1 MVDLEREYWPLAPG
15 LGSGDGEITVVAPFD
30 RSPIARVETA
40 GEEAVET
47 ALARSHGLFRDRAA
61 WLPVTERIAI
71 LERLH
76 ALLEGQHEQLARES
90 AREGGKPL
98 VDSRVEVSRAMDCA
112 QICIE
117 ELRTRPGEMVP
128 MGATASSAQR
138 VAFTRPEP
146 IGVVVA
152 VSAFNHPLNLI
163 AHQVLPALAVGAPV
177 IVKPAKATALSC
189 LRLCA
194 LLEAAGL
201 PQGWVTPLV
210 PRDNTLAA
218 KMVADSRVGFF
229 SFIGSAK
236 VGFALQ
242 RQLAPGVRS
251 ALEHGGVA
259 PVVLCADADLD
270 RAIPSLTKGGFYHA
284 GQVCVSVQ
292 RIFVARELADDVAA
306 RMTEAAQ
313 ALRVGDPVEDS
324 TDVGPLIEPAECER
338 VAAWVAEARDTG
350 GKVLC
355 GGDMISPTCY
365 APTVI
370 FDPPDEIA
378 VSRQEVFGPVVC
390 IYPVADLD
398 EALRR
403 ANQLDVSFQAAVWT
417 QDIDSALALTT
428 GLDAQTVMVNDHTAF
443 RVDWMPFGGQKQSG
457 YGLGGIPF
465 SMHEMQVHKMVV
477 IQSPAL

>member
-1 MVDLEREYWPLAPG
+1 MVELEREYWSLAPG
-15 LGSGDGEITVVAPFD
+15 LGRGDGEMTVVAPYD
-30 RSPIARVETA
+30 RRPIARVETA
-40 GEEAVET
+40 GEEAVEA
-47 ALARSHGLFRDRAA
+47 ALARAHRLFRERSG

-76 ALLEGQHEQLARES
+76 GLLETHQELLARES

-98 VDSRVEVSRAMDCA
+98 VDSQVEVRRAMDCA

-128 MGATASSAQR
+128 MGITASSAQR
-138 VAFTRPEP
+138 LAFTRPEP

-177 IVKPAKATALSC
+177 IVKPARATALSC

-194 LLEAAGL
+194 LLEAAGV
-201 PQGWVTPLV
+201 PEGWVTPLV

-218 KMVADSRVGFF
+218 QMVADARVGFF
-229 SFIGSAK
+229 SFIGSAR

-259 PVVLCADADLD
+259 PVVVCADADLD
-270 RAIPSLTKGGFYHA
+270 RAIPSLAKGGFYHA

-292 RIFVARELADDVAA
+292 RVFVLQDIAEEVAA
-306 RMTEAAQ
+306 RLADAAQ
-313 ALRVGDPVEDS
+313 AMIVGDPVEAG
-324 TDVGPLIEPAECER
+324 TDVGPLIEPEECER

-350 GKVLC
+350 GRVLC
-355 GGDMISPTCY
+355 GGEMISPTCY

-370 FDPPDEIA
+370 FDPPDEVA

-390 IYPVADLD
+390 VYPVADVA

-403 ANQLDVSFQAAVWT
+403 ANQLEVSFQAAVWT
-417 QDIDSALALTT
+417 QDIDRALALSS
-428 GLDAQTVMVNDHTAF
+428 GLDAQTVMINDHTAF

-457 YGLGGIPF
+457 YGMGGIPF
-465 SMHEMQVHKMVV
+465 SMQEMQVHKMVV
-477 IQSPAL
+477 IQSPGL